1 MKKIAVLFIFFPAFA
16 WTNVYSQ
23 SSRYIIV
30 LKNKDNNPYSLNN
43 PAAYLSDKAIARRIR
58 QQIVIDSSDLPITP
72 AYLDSIRQTGTVSIL
87 NVSKWLNQV
96 LIQTTDPQTLQN
108 INQLSFVQ
116 SVSVIAPRIAAGMK
130 EPANKFSIKISPVKK
145 VHRVQ
150 GINDHYNYGSMYA
163 QVNIHEGEFLHNKGF
178 RGEGITIAI
187 LDAGFYHYDTNPAF
201 DSVRLNNQVLGTWD
215 FVGNKS
221 SVTEEHSHGMICF
234 STIAANRPGLL
245 VGTAPKA
252 NFYLFRTEDVA
263 NEYPVEEQNWVAA
276 AERADSLG
284 VDLITSSL
292 GYSTFS
298 NPALNYTYADMNGSS
313 TIITRGAEW
322 AARKGIL
329 VTNSAGNS
337 GGDSWH
343 YILAPADGEHVLAI
357 GAVNSNGEVAGFSS
371 YGPSSD
377 GRIKPN
383 VASVGWGTVVAGTD
397 GNPSSANG
405 TSVAN
410 PNLAGLIACL
420 WQAFPEFN
428 SQAISDAVQK
438 SADQYNHPNDR
449 VGYGI
454 PNMRIAYEILEKKR
468 QLQNAERILNSDW
481 LKAYPVPFTNT
492 LTVLLNP
499 RVNGKITLSLYD
511 AAGRKLMEKV
521 MSVQTDEIQFLSFNS
536 LTRLPQ
542 GVYWLHYFDG
552 TNKRIVRVMK

>member
-1 MKKIAVLFIFFPAFA
+1 MKKIAVLLIFFPVFA
-16 WTNVYSQ
+16 WTNAHSQ
-23 SSRYIIV
+23 SSRYIVI

-43 PAAYLSDKAIARRIR
+43 PSGYLSGKAIARRAR
-58 QQIVIDSSDLPITP
+58 QQIAIDSSDLPVTP
-72 AYLDSIRQTGTVSIL
+72 AYLDSIRHAGAVSIL
-87 NVSKWLNQV
+87 NISKWLNQV
-96 LIQTTDPQTLQN
+96 LIQTTDPQALQN
-108 INQLSFVQ
+108 INQFSFVQ
-116 SVSVIAPRIAAGMK
+116 SVSGIAPRTAAATK
-130 EPANKFSIKISPVKK
+130 EPADKFSVKITPAKK
-145 VHRVQ
+145 MHGVQ
-150 GINDHYNYGSMYA
+150 GINDYYNYGSMYA
-163 QVNIHEGEFLHNKGF
+163 QVNIHEGAFLHNKGF

-292 GYSTFS
+292 GYNTFS
-298 NPALNYTYADMNGSS
+298 NPALDHTYADMNGNS

-322 AARKGIL
+322 AAKKGIL

-357 GAVNSNGEVAGFSS
+357 GAVNSSGAVAGFSS

-383 VASVGWGTVVAGTD
+383 VASVGWGTIVAGTN

-420 WQAFPEFN
+420 WQAFPEFT
-428 SQAISDAVQK
+428 SQAIFDAVQR
-438 SADQYNHPNDR
+438 SADQYNNPDNR

-454 PNMRIAYEILEKKR
+454 PNMRIAYGILEKKR
-468 QLQNAERILNSDW
+468 ELQNAERILNNDW
-481 LKAYPVPFTNT
+481 LKAYPVPFTNA

-499 RVNGKITLSLYD
+499 NADGRATLSLYD
-511 AAGRKLMEKV
+511 AAGRKLLEKTTNL
-521 MSVQTDEIQFLSFNS
+521 QTGEIQFLSLNS
-536 LTRLPQ
+536 LTRLPH

-552 TNKRIVRVMK
+552 TNKRVVRVMK

>member
-1 MKKIAVLFIFFPAFA
+1 MKKIAVLLIFFPAFA
-16 WTNVYSQ
+16 WTNVHSQ

-30 LKNKDNNPYSLNN
+30 LKNKDNNPYSLSN
-43 PAAYLSDKAIARRIR
+43 PAGYLSGKAIERRAR
-58 QQIVIDSSDLPITP
+58 QQIAIDSSDLPITP
-72 AYLDSIRQTGTVSIL
+72 AYLNSIRHAGAVSIL

-96 LIQTTDPQTLQN
+96 LIQTTDPQALQN

-116 SVSVIAPRIAAGMK
+116 SVAGVAPRMAAAMK
-130 EPANKFSIKISPVKK
+130 KPSDKFSVRITPVKK
-145 VHRVQ
+145 IHRVQ

-163 QVNIHEGEFLHNKGF
+163 QVNIHEGTFLHNKGF

-201 DSVRLNNQVLGTWD
+201 DSVRLNNQILGTWD

-276 AERADSLG
+276 AEKSDSLG

-298 NPALNYTYADMNGSS
+298 NPALNHTYADMNGSS

-322 AARKGIL
+322 AARKGML

-397 GNPSSANG
+397 GNPASASG

-420 WQAFPEFN
+420 WQAFPECN
-428 SQAISDAVQK
+428 SQAIFDAVQR
-438 SADQYNHPNDR
+438 SAGQYNNPNDR

-454 PNMRIAYEILEKKR
+454 PNMRIAYGILEKKR
-468 QLQNAERILNSDW
+468 QLQNAERILNNDW

-499 RVNGKITLSLYD
+499 QIKGRVTLSLYD
-511 AAGRKLMEKV
+511 AAGRKLLEKTT
-521 MSVQTDEIQFLSFNS
+521 SAQTGEIQFLSLNR
-536 LTRLPQ
+536 LTHLPQ
-542 GVYWLHYFDG
+542 GVYWLHYSDG
-552 TNKRIVRVMK
+552 TNKRVVRVMK